1 MMCGVSLQLWQGYG
15 GNIYF
20 DAVRCQSMRINS
32 AKSGRSRKQ
41 DISKRWKS
49 KSCTPLKRGDERQTH
64 TTSIASEPT
73 GVPTASIHNL
83 GSLRVRSCKEK
94 TCRIGNCR
102 HKDTTSHSPGKICK
116 GFSEKLIT
124 ETFQKFQEDRSK
136 ILAKEPLTVSGGH
149 VGDSGL
155 DPIDKVQQFNTQY
168 GFPAV
173 LSDSPFFSHPGG
185 KKNSYFVSGDGDPF
199 IKLPVLGRHEE
210 KQTKSKSGAAS
221 SDEGSKPSN
230 EPRPVFIIPF
240 GAFDDPVDSEL
251 DLKRKVEKKEKV
263 SARNAGDGPDLSLVS
278 KKETRNHPGGS
289 ESSSFAAAES
299 CNVERTGCVDQ
310 NDNTVKH
317 SVPAPDAMGLEKSLK
332 RGVPD
337 FHLKREISNLSLSNY
352 LRAVPSRGPKEQ
364 NRLTPP
370 QSGRRMMPKMSYT
383 KRSPALSTF
392 YMVNN
397 SLHHIHH
404 SGLNQGTNGS
414 QGYGGYYPSTGR
426 KESKTFYAEISTC
439 SEAGSSLSS
448 RGGTQDA
455 SRRSKSSGNN
465 RTNSTSPRI
474 SKHALLKASYAS
486 RNSFTRQ
493 SRERSPRGFEATSNS
508 GKNVLPVT
516 GQQISR
522 LSGVHDR

>member
-1 MMCGVSLQLWQGYG
+1 
-15 GNIYF
+15 
-20 DAVRCQSMRINS
+20 MRINS
-32 AKSGRSRKQ
+32 AISGRSRKQ

-49 KSCTPLKRGDERQTH
+49 KSCSPLKRRDDKQSC
-64 TTSIASEPT
+64 TTSIASEP
-73 GVPTASIHNL
+73 IHNL

-102 HKDTTSHSPGKICK
+102 HKDTVSHSPGKICK

-124 ETFQKFQEDRSK
+124 ETFQKFQEDQSK
-136 ILAKEPLTVSGGH
+136 ILAKEPLAVSGGH

-155 DPIDKVQQFNTQY
+155 DPIDKVQQFNTQH
-168 GFPAV
+168 GFPAL
-173 LSDSPFFSHPGG
+173 LSDTSFFSHPGG
-185 KKNSYFVSGDGDPF
+185 KKSSYVASCDGDPF
-199 IKLPVLGRHEE
+199 IKLPILGKHDG
-210 KQTKSKSGAAS
+210 KQTKIKSEAAS

-230 EPRPVFIIPF
+230 EPRQVFIIPF
-240 GAFDDPVDSEL
+240 GAFDDPVDSES
-251 DLKRKVEKKEKV
+251 DLKRKIEKKEKM
-263 SARNAGDGPDLSLVS
+263 STRNFGDGTDSSLCT
-278 KKETRNHPGGS
+278 KKETSNHSGGS
-289 ESSSFAAAES
+289 ERKSFAATEECNAES
-299 CNVERTGCVDQ
+299 TGCVDQ

-317 SVPAPDAMGLEKSLK
+317 SVPASGAMGQEHSMKQ
-332 RGVPD
+332 GVPD

-352 LRAVPSRGPKEQ
+352 LRAVPSRGTKEQ

-383 KRSPALSTF
+383 KRSPALTTF
-392 YMVNN
+392 YMMKN

-414 QGYGGYYPSTGR
+414 QAYGGYYPSTGR

-448 RGGTQDA
+448 SGGTQVA
-455 SRRSKSSGNN
+455 SRRLKGSGNN
-465 RTNSTSPRI
+465 RTNSTTTRI
-474 SKHALLKASYAS
+474 SKHTLLKASYAS

-493 SRERSPRGFEATSNS
+493 SMERSPRGFEAMDNS
-508 GKNVLPVT
+508 GKNVFPVT